1 MPSNFKKPE
10 SNASNHEVTQFLT
23 NKYVNKKWANNDEWS
38 NDPAW
43 LFENKISKF
52 LKYLEY
58 YKDKYSSS
66 KE

>member
-10 SNASNHEVTQFLT
+10 SNASNQEVTQFLT
-23 NKYVNKKWANNDEWS
+23 NKYVHKKWANNEEWS

-52 LKYLEY
+52 
-58 YKDKYSSS
+58 
-66 KE
+66 